1 MAKKTVNNNKTGI
14 SKLPNDK
21 PVMYKIKTEGGNV
34 NYLGVAKKGRVQERI
49 EEHLQGQ
56 EDYVPGAKVQIEQCG
71 SIAEARKNEAATIK
85 RIQPKHNE
93 QGKQPR

>member
-1 MAKKTVNNNKTGI
+1 MAKKTVSNNKTSI

-21 PVMYKIKTEGGNV
+21 PVMYKIKTKSGNV

-49 EEHLQGQ
+49 EEHLPGGK
-56 EDYVPGAKVQIEQCG
+56 DYVPGAKIQIEQVS
-71 SIAEARKNEAATIK
+71 SIAEARKMEAAAIK

-93 QGKQPR
+93 QGK